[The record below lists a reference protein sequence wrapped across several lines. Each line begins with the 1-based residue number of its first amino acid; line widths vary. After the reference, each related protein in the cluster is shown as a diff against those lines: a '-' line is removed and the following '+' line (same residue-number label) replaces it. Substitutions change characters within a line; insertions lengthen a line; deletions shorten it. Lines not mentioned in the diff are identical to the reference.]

1 MENRRLNTG
10 HLGAGRMGMA
20 LLLAAVWLI
29 SPARSSPATTLPP
42 DHAERMARG
51 LETFKTRIAPL
62 LKENCVGCH
71 GGEKTRGGFD
81 LSNRELLL
89 KGGDL
94 GEVVVPFDATGSKL
108 LKLVRHEEEPH
119 MPEKKPQLPA
129 EAVEAVANWI
139 NDGAPYEGALIPGK
153 EGARPPGTVT
163 DEDRNWWAFKPLK
176 PISPPAMVTAANG
189 RSDVD
194 LFLLEKAA
202 GKGLSFSPRAEK
214 RTLAR
219 RAFLDVVGLPPTPEE
234 VEAFA
239 ADEAPGAWE
248 RLVDRLL
255 DSPHYGER
263 WGRHWL
269 DVARFAE
276 SSGFEHDY
284 DRPGAYHYRDFVIRA
299 LNADLPFNQFVRW
312 QLAGDEYEPDNPLA
326 LAATGFLG
334 AGVFPTQ
341 ITANEV
347 ERTRYDALDDM
358 LSTTGSAFLGLTIG
372 CARCHDHKYDPIPVE
387 DYYRMLSTFTT
398 TVRSVLDLDMEPNR
412 TKEAAEAWEAE
423 GSGLRDALAGI
434 ERGLRPNFNSALETG
449 ALQARSQGWTLLPP
463 TNIVSKAGTVFR
475 AMEDGSALAEG
486 ANGTRDEYLIVA
498 SKPAGMV
505 TGLRLE
511 ALADPSM
518 PRGGPGRAENGN
530 FALSRIRIFHRAAGG
545 EEREIQIASA
555 KADFEQNQGGLSVA
569 SSLDENPSTGWAVDP
584 QFGKDHRALFV
595 FAEPLTADAEGSLVV
610 KLTFEVNT
618 RHNIGRPR
626 LAVTGDPSPS
636 LDGETTPASVVEAFA
651 QLKGGGSAR
660 LADGAKEA
668 LFDWWKQGRPEWREI
683 SARLA
688 AHAGRKPD
696 GRTKVLVCAEG
707 YPALRHHTQGADFFE
722 ETYHLKRGSTDL
734 KAGVAHPGFLQVLL
748 KPGSGVERWEWKPPE
763 GSKFSGR
770 RRALAA
776 WMTDPVEGAGGL
788 LARVAAN
795 RVWQH
800 HFGKGIVT
808 TPNDFGKTGAP
819 PSHPELLDWLAGELV
834 RSGWSLKRLHRVILH
849 SAAYQQSAAPNPK
862 SAEVDPD
869 NHLFLRRDPRRLE
882 GEVIRDS
889 MLAVAGVLDR
899 TQYGP
904 GTKDEASLRRSIY
917 FTVKRSQLVGSMVAF
932 DMPEP
937 LVSQGARPTTTV
949 APQALMLMNGPQVRD
964 WSMAFA
970 KRMMEA
976 GWDGAVERG
985 FQLALARRPNA
996 MELDRSK
1003 TFLNAQRADYE
1014 AAGTDGAELAALADL
1029 GQVLFGMNEFAYE
1042 N

>member
-1 MENRRLNTG
+1 MENRRLQTSVA
-10 HLGAGRMGMA
+10 AGRIGMA
-20 LLLAAVWLI
+20 LAAAAWLAGATSAAGAAGI
-29 SPARSSPATTLPP
+29 PA
-42 DHAERMARG
+42 DHAERMERG
-51 LETFKTRIAPL
+51 LKSFQARIAPL

-71 GGEKTRGGFD
+71 GGEKTKGGFD

-94 GEVVVPFDATGSKL
+94 GAVVVPFDAAASKL

-129 EAVEAVANWI
+129 EAVEAIAQWI
-139 NDGAPYEGALIPGK
+139 EDGAPYEGALVPGK
-153 EGARPPGTVT
+153 EGTRPPGTVT
-163 DEDRNWWAFKPLK
+163 DEDRGWWAFRPLEAM
-176 PISPPAMVTAANG
+176 SPPAMTTASAD

-194 LFLLEKAA
+194 VFLLAKAA
-202 GKGLSFSPRAEK
+202 GKGVSFSPTADR

-219 RAFLDVVGLPPTPEE
+219 RAFQDLVGLPPSPEE
-234 VEAFA
+234 LEAFIK
-239 ADEAPGAWE
+239 DEAPGAWD

-255 DSPHYGER
+255 DSPHHGER

-299 LNADLPFNQFVRW
+299 LNADLPFNRFVQW
-312 QLAGDEYEPDNPLA
+312 QLAGDEYEPENPLA

-358 LSTTGSAFLGLTIG
+358 LSTTGSAFMGLTIG

-398 TVRSVLDLDMEPNR
+398 TVRSVLDLDMEPEK
-412 TKEAAEAWEAE
+412 TLAATASWEAE
-423 GSGLRDALAGI
+423 GLGLREELARLEAELRPAF
-434 ERGLRPNFNSALETG
+434 ERGLAEG
-449 ALQARSQGWTLLPP
+449 AIKARGQGWTLLPP
-463 TNIVSKAGTVFR
+463 TNIVSKAGASFR
-475 AMEDGSALAEG
+475 VLEDGSALAEG
-486 ANGTRDEYLIVA
+486 ANGSHEEYVA
-498 SKPAGMV
+498 RAGLPPGAA

-518 PRGGPGRAENGN
+518 PRGGPGRADNGN
-530 FALSRIRIFHRAAGG
+530 FALSRIRVYHRTVGG
-545 EEREIQIASA
+545 EEREIQLTAPQ
-555 KADFEQNQGGLSVA
+555 ADFEQNKEGLSIA

-584 QFGKDHRALFV
+584 QFGKHHRALFV
-595 FAEPLTADAEGSLVV
+595 FAEPLAADAGGELVV

-626 LAVTGDPSPS
+626 LAVTGDPKPS
-636 LDGETTPASVVEAFA
+636 LEGETTPAGVSAALAALE
-651 QLKGGGSAR
+651 KGGVGA
-660 LADGAKEA
+660 LDDGAREG
-668 LFDWWKQGRPEWREI
+668 LFDWWKQARPEWREA
-683 SARLA
+683 SAKVAGHLA
-688 AHAGRKPD
+688 KKPD
-696 GRTKVLVCAEG
+696 GRTKVLVCVEG

-722 ETYHLKRGSTDL
+722 ETHLLRRGSTDL
-734 KAGVAHPGFLQVLL
+734 KAGVAKPGFLQVLL
-748 KPGSGVERWEWKPPE
+748 KTETEQWGWKPPE
-763 GSKFSGR
+763 GARFSGR
-770 RRALAA
+770 RRTLAT
-776 WMTDPVEGAGGL
+776 WLTDPVEGAGAL
-788 LARVAAN
+788 VARVAAN
-795 RVWQH
+795 RIWQH
-800 HFGKGIVT
+800 HFGRGIVE

-819 PSHPELLDWLAGELV
+819 PSHPELLEWLAGELV
-834 RSGWSLKRLHRVILH
+834 RSGWSLKHLHRVVMR
-849 SAAYQQSAAPNPK
+849 SAAYQQGTGPNTR
-862 SAEVDPD
+862 SMELDPD
-869 NHLFLRRDPRRLE
+869 NHLFMRRDSRRLE

-889 MLAVAGVLDR
+889 MLAVSGMLDR
-899 TQYGP
+899 TQHGP
-904 GTKDEASLRRSIY
+904 GTKDERSRRRSIY

-949 APQALMLMNGPQVRD
+949 APQALLLMNGPQVRE
-964 WSMAFA
+964 WSAAFA
-970 KRMMEA
+970 VRMLEG
-976 GWDGAVERG
+976 GWENAAKRG
-985 FQLALARRPNA
+985 FLLALGRAPSAAESSRVG
-996 MELDRSK
+996 E
-1003 TFLNAQRADYE
+1003 FLEAQRAAYQ
-1014 AAGTDGAELAALADL
+1014 AEGPGDAERAALADL